1 MSAKKKIN
9 SLQIYRIAVQIIFF
23 ILLPGFYAGAFL
35 GLKTLYL
42 GVVSG
47 NLDLSTNL
55 VSFMEA
61 IAAIPVTILLG
72 RFFCGWMCAFGAVS
86 DWLYAFSKKVFK
98 NRFRV
103 PEKADSVLKS
113 FKYVYLVLLAA
124 LLWNVDWSFLEG
136 TNPWDAF
143 GFIFTVKGV
152 PDIAGAVEYF
162 AFGTVLLA
170 IIFAASMFVERFFC
184 RYLCPLGA
192 VFAAVSK
199 VRFLKIK
206 KNRDKCGACRI
217 CTNNCPMGIPM
228 YKYDKIS
235 TGECIQCLRCTAVC
249 PRNNTQLAIADANV
263 NTIVAGTLA
272 VAAIT
277 SVYYAGEALTDGEPG
292 AASTYTDTATGKYT
306 DGTYEGSG
314 TGFHGGTTSVSVTVE
329 NGNITDVEVLSY
341 QDDRPYFERAE
352 SSVISQ
358 IIETQSSDVDAVSGA
373 TYSSRGIMSAVAD
386 ALSITDGSSASYDTA
401 SSSDTAEEDATRG
414 KRSHGSAEL
423 AEDMA
428 EDASEDIA
436 EDTAEELVEDT
447 VGEKEASAAAA
458 ETGAYADGTYEG
470 SGIGFKN
477 RTTTVSVTV
486 SGGLISDVAV
496 ISYGDDRPYF
506 ERAKSSVISHIIE
519 TQSSDVDA
527 VSGATFSS
535 RGIMSAVE
543 DALAGAVN

>member
-1 MSAKKKIN
+1 MSVKKKIN

-42 GVVSG
+42 GAVSG

-61 IAAIPVTILLG
+61 IAVIPVTILLG

-98 NRFRV
+98 TRFRIS
-103 PEKADSVLKS
+103 EKADSVLKS
-113 FKYVYLVLLAA
+113 LKYIYLVLLAA

-162 AFGTVLLA
+162 VFGTILLI

-206 KNRDKCGACRI
+206 KNRDKCEACKI

-249 PRNNTQLAIADANV
+249 PRNNAQLAVADANV

-277 SVYYAGEALTDGEPG
+277 SIYYTGEALAGGGSGTT
-292 AASTYTDTATGKYT
+292 STYTDTAAGKYT

-329 NGNITDVEVLSY
+329 NGNITDVEILSY

-352 SSVISQ
+352 SSVIAQ

-373 TYSSRGIMSAVAD
+373 TYSSRGIMSAVED
-386 ALSITDGSSASYDTA
+386 ALSITGSSSATYDSAASYDTA
-401 SSSDTAEEDATRG
+401 EEETNRG
-414 KRSHGSAEL
+414 KRSHASVEIAEDT

-428 EDASEDIA
+428 EDTTDEKDVSAADEN
-436 EDTAEELVEDT
+436 TAIDQ
-447 VGEKEASAAAA
+447 ASAAAV

-506 ERAKSSVISHIIE
+506 ERAKSSVISQIIE

-543 DALAGAVN
+543 DALGGAVN